1 MTMMVVVVMMMM
13 SRMVIIKPASKSY
26 LSQNVNASSERCLSM
41 NRISKPLQ
49 RKKICDL
56 STLNILENTLKNIL
70 DILNIWKIIR
80 KYLEEESYGLAEYED
95 KNKSQQNKTS
105 F

>member
-1 MTMMVVVVMMMM
+1 M
-13 SRMVIIKPASKSY
+13 SRMVIIKFASKSY

-49 RKKICDL
+49 MKKICDL

-70 DILNIWKIIR
+70 NIYYMKSIR
-80 KYLEEESYGLAEYED
+80 KYLEEEPNGLAEDED